1 MLRWI
6 EHGLTL
12 ICLLDR
18 MRRVLYSWWIRWSVQ
33 VVGRRGRKWDKGCS
47 ERVEEGR
54 VYILLS
60 GTKLVFKL
68 SDAVHTGD
76 GGGVFETGT
85 WPRHSFDTM
94 DSLASFSSP
103 DPFRDLDHKIGIR
116 ETWVI
121 GFNLVQGSSGC
132 PLHFLHMSSFDV
144 FVQRTAPTIRDIR
157 VPTFTKVPVINHVL
171 RTNVATKQSARSYL
185 VIRLEICTNHCTFPQ
200 CEQVILLQP

>member
-1 MLRWI
+1 MTILRVVVMLRWI

-12 ICLLDR
+12 MLNR
-18 MRRVLYSWWIRWSVQ
+18 KRRVLYSLWIWWSVQ

-76 GGGVFETGT
+76 GGGAFETGA
-85 WPRHSFDTM
+85 WPRHSFNTM
-94 DSLASFSSP
+94 DSLASFSST
-103 DPFRDLDHKIGIR
+103 DPFRDLDHEIGIR

-121 GFNLVQGSSGC
+121 GFDLVQGSSGC
-132 PLHFLHMSSFDV
+132 PLHFLHMPSFDV
-144 FVQRTAPTIRDIR
+144 FVQRTAPTI
-157 VPTFTKVPVINHVL
+157 
-171 RTNVATKQSARSYL
+171 
-185 VIRLEICTNHCTFPQ
+185 
-200 CEQVILLQP
+200 